1 MLITMLKEIVSKQN
15 RAVQTSQPQD
25 SVYDAV
31 HKMHE
36 HNIGALLVVEDSQL
50 IGIFTERDVL
60 FRVVHAG
67 LNPITTKVSEVMT
80 PEPMS
85 ATLSTTIV
93 QAMQI
98 MTQKRIRHLPLVEND
113 RLVGLVSSGDLTR
126 AISSNRED
134 QFDSLIGYAKVMNYL

>member
-1 MLITMLKEIVSKQN
+1 MLTTLKEIFLKQN
-15 RAVQTSQPQD
+15 RAVQTSEPQD
-25 SVYDAV
+25 SVYNAA

-36 HNIGALLVVEDSQL
+36 HNIGALLVVEDSHL
-50 IGIFTERDVL
+50 VGIFTERDAL

-67 LNPITTKVSEVMT
+67 LNPITTKVSDVMT

-93 QAMQI
+93 QAMQM

-113 RLVGLVSSGDLTR
+113 HLVGLLSSGDLTL
-126 AISSNRED
+126 AITSNRKD
-134 QFDSLIGYAKVMNYL
+134 QIDSIISYAKVMAFK